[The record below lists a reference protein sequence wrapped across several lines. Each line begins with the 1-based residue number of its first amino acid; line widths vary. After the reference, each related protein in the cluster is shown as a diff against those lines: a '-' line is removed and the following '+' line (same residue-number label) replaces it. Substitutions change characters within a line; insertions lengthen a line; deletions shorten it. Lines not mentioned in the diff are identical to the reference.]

1 MARMPTRKQ
10 RRRNQKARRHEYE
23 YVYLDDEGNEV
34 PVDPSELRAEKNGQR
49 ESKPRKGAN
58 SAKPAASGRRG
69 GRRKIEPPSWRRSAR
84 RALIFG
90 PLLVVAMM
98 LFNRNLSL
106 KQQLFPAVFLIA
118 FFIPFSYFTDSL
130 AYRMLQKRQA
140 RREDAKTR

>member
-1 MARMPTRKQ
+1 MPTRKQ

-49 ESKPRKGAN
+49 ESKPRKG
-58 SAKPAASGRRG
+58 STAKTPARTGARGRRAV
-69 GRRKIEPPSWRRSAR
+69 EPPSWRRSAR

-90 PLLVVAMM
+90 PVLVAAMM
-98 LFNRNLSL
+98 LLNRNLPL
-106 KQQLFPAVFLIA
+106 QQQLFPAIFLIA

-130 AYRMLQKRQA
+130 AYRMLQKRLA
-140 RREDAKTR
+140 RRDNAKTR

>member
-1 MARMPTRKQ
+1 MPTKKQ

-49 ESKPRKGAN
+49 ESKPRKGSGGKT
-58 SAKPAASGRRG
+58 SAGTGARGRRSV
-69 GRRKIEPPSWRRSAR
+69 EPPSWRRSAR

-90 PLLVVAMM
+90 PILVAAMM
-98 LFNRNLSL
+98 LLNRNLPL
-106 KQQLFPAVFLIA
+106 QQQLFPAIFLIA

-130 AYRMLQKRQA
+130 AYRMLQKRLA
-140 RREDAKTR
+140 RRDNPKTR